1 MENINNLVMLIH
13 NEANN
18 NSAEIFLLIQLLD
31 FFQKFID
38 IIQIRKSLVDFI
50 LR

>member
-1 MENINNLVMLIH
+1 MNKLVMFIQ